1 MQHVSKWASAAKVA
15 LALVL
20 TIGFVPIVPTTA
32 YATANEKGGGSS
44 ETVTKEGT
52 NSISDDKQQ
61 GNENVGGESAVE
73 TQGSAGH
80 KDTAD
85 GTGADNSGTGDNS
98 VSSSGTDGNGA
109 GNAGNAGTGS
119 GSADNGSTGNSGAGH
134 NGSNGSGASDSGI
147 GGSTGSSTDN
157 GEGESAKASAADK
170 SSPNSLANNQ
180 SESSE
185 TESTGSQNES
195 DGETTD
201 TSGEEYPST
210 PYEALDV
217 QIQAVLAVLANVVI
231 SNDDGYTDVNGNKV
245 TSDQLWIDQENYN
258 ILNDALTKAQAI
270 YNDKTLSD
278 EEYQNAA
285 DELKSIAI
293 VHGVQF
299 GKLVSEDTID
309 QIKSSLFI
317 SESYLNIYYASEDG
331 SDLTDNKWWVTPDL
345 YNALEDAHEQLLDLF
360 NSIKADENVLQ
371 SACDNW
377 LAEWSVA
384 CDDFFNNL
392 KRGLLEPESYVDQL
406 ESAIYD
412 HQAVLQALVDEAY
425 HLCEEG
431 DDGSDVPSDEWWY
444 PKSAVDAYEKVI
456 DDVWGIALN
465 NDNLTEQE
473 MLDAI
478 AMLDAAYE
486 NFPEAQLGK
495 RVSEETIIQMGYA
508 LELAEYF
515 LDNTKKGESS
525 KDAFS
530 NEFWVTEPIHD
541 ELDINR
547 GIVRLLYDA
556 ALEEGNS
563 VSQDSCD
570 EALEALGY
578 AFEAFTDNMQRGEL
592 SPTTPYGTLQSAL
605 LDHQILLEGL
615 LGMAH
620 VCQDEGAHVPSDE
633 FWLPYD
639 AIQNY
644 ENTIIQVTQFC
655 EENNESITEEQ
666 AKEQI
671 AKLEQAYDDVP
682 EMASGSRVSQDTLE
696 KMELSIEV
704 AQRVLNALHISND
717 NGAQL
722 PSTELWVTQEEY
734 DQIAA
739 LIENVRSLYEA
750 GSAEYNTV
758 PQTDCDAVLDALS
771 EATNTLPKKGT
782 MKASEEPTDET
793 TAENTSSAVKQ
804 ASLDNTNA
812 AKSELAKTADYS
824 GIGAIAFVGGAVIA
838 LLVGAYAIRRFR
850 SSK

>member
-20 TIGFVPIVPTTA
+20 AIGFVPIVPTTA

-52 NSISDDKQQ
+52 NSVSNKNQ
-61 GNENVGGESAVE
+61 GNELTGAESATE
-73 TQGSAGH
+73 TEGSAGY
-80 KDTAD
+80 KDTAG

-98 VSSSGTDGNGA
+98 VSSSGTDGNG
-109 GNAGNAGTGS
+109 AGNAGTGS

-147 GGSTGSSTDN
+147 GGSTGSSADN

-180 SESSE
+180 SESFE
-185 TESTGSQNES
+185 TESSGSQNES
-195 DGETTD
+195 DGETAD
-201 TSGEEYPST
+201 TSDENYPST

-231 SNDDGYTDVNGNKV
+231 SNDDGYTNVNGNKV

-270 YNDKTLSD
+270 YDDKTLSD

-285 DELKSIAI
+285 DELKSIAK

-360 NSIKADENVLQ
+360 NSIKADESVLQ
-371 SACDNW
+371 STCDNW

-384 CDDFFNNL
+384 RDDFFNNL
-392 KRGLLEPESYVDQL
+392 KRGALEPETYFDQL
-406 ESAIYD
+406 ESVIYD
-412 HQAVLQALVDEAY
+412 HQISLDAIVGEAY

-495 RVSEETIIQMGYA
+495 RVSEETITQMGYA

-570 EALEALGY
+570 EALEALSF

-655 EENNESITEEQ
+655 EENNEAITEDQ

-682 EMASGSRVSQDTLE
+682 EMVPGSRVSQGTLE

-704 AQRVLNALHISND
+704 AQRVLNALHVSND

-758 PQTDCDAVLDALS
+758 PQTDCDAALDALS

-793 TAENTSSAVKQ
+793 AAETTSSAVKQ
-804 ASLDNTNA
+804 ASLDKTDA

-824 GIGAIAFVGGAVIA
+824 GIGVIALAGGAVVA
-838 LLVGAYAIRRFR
+838 LLVGAYAIRRSR
-850 SSK
+850 SSKR